1 MMLCNML
8 HNMLHNMLR
17 AKKPPS
23 HFSPPWVWICL
34 PAVPV
39 YSTITCLLGPHHR
52 RGPCHVSGGAHRWPL
67 LGCGRGCVKEERR
80 WLRQPLL
87 PVVLG
92 RILGVPGQHLARNV
106 LHAGFV
112 VDFIQLV
119 HGLPVQEV
127 KPGIDHGILSVPEGR
142 HSEEARQVGDQH
154 LGHAWHL
161 RQSNAPFA
169 DPRCLV

>member
-1 MMLCNML
+1 MLYNILYMMLCNML

-23 HFSPPWVWICL
+23 HFFPPWVWICL

-67 LGCGRGCVKEERR
+67 LGCCWGCVKEERR

-92 RILGVPGQHLARNV
+92 RILGVPGQHL
-106 LHAGFV
+106 L
-112 VDFIQLV
+112 
-119 HGLPVQEV
+119 E
-127 KPGIDHGILSVPEGR
+127 HGILSVPEGQ
-142 HSEEARQVGDQH
+142 HSEEARQVGYQQ

-161 RQSNAPFA
+161 LQSNEPVA
-169 DPRCLV
+169 DQMPRAVPKCSG